1 MPDETL
7 DPQPEAEPTVEEMLL
22 SRIDGYC
29 RIFDQEL
36 EMLSRVTG
44 QLDPARAALCAEAIG
59 ICRIGVEE
67 LRLRAHGDDTDEL
80 EPGQ

>member
-7 DPQPEAEPTVEEMLL
+7 EPGGEAEPTVEAMLL
-22 SRIDGYC
+22 TRIDGYC

-44 QLDPARAALCAEAIG
+44 QLDPARAASCAQAIG
-59 ICRIGVEE
+59 VCRIGVDE